1 MAHTQKHMDE
11 DIFWSLYVV
20 FPLIAFITI
29 VPMPYGWSEMN
40 MGPDTM
46 YHMQTWLFF
55 SGLIA
60 YVLWNIHAYRVFKER
75 VEVCD
80 GEKKVEVSVARPRP
94 VAESTQSARI
104 VRKGGQMTIYDE
116 SNRVVYKKL

>member
-1 MAHTQKHMDE
+1 MAHTQKHIDE

-20 FPLIAFITI
+20 FPLIVFITI
-29 VPMPYGWSEMN
+29 VPMPYGWSEMS
-40 MGPDTM
+40 MGTDTL
-46 YHMQTWLFF
+46 YHLQTWEFF
-55 SGLIA
+55 SGLAA

-80 GEKKVEVSVARPRP
+80 KEKTVKVAVARP
-94 VAESTQSARI
+94 ATEKTQSARI

>member
-1 MAHTQKHMDE
+1 MAHTQKHIDE

-40 MGPDTM
+40 MRTDTL
-46 YHMQTWLFF
+46 YHLQTWEFF
-55 SGLIA
+55 SGVAA

-75 VEVCD
+75 VDVCD
-80 GEKKVEVSVARPRP
+80 GQKTVKVAVARP
-94 VAESTQSARI
+94 ATEKTQSARI